1 MSYNYKQKQ
10 MEIVQPQQ
18 MRKNE
23 QQMIPIN
30 ASVKTNCLFFPG
42 EAVKDTLKYGAAVSS
57 ALHFWATNTRRLST
71 CHKTPI

>member
-1 MSYNYKQKQ
+1 MHDYNYNYKQKQ

-30 ASVKTNCLFFPG
+30 ASVKTNCFFSL
-42 EAVKDTLKYGAAVSS
+42 VKL
-57 ALHFWATNTRRLST
+57 
-71 CHKTPI
+71 

>member
-30 ASVKTNCLFFPG
+30 ASVKMNCFFFPG
-42 EAVKDTLKYGAAVSS
+42 EAVQDTLKYGAAVSS
-57 ALHFWATNTRRLST
+57 ALHF
-71 CHKTPI
+71 

>member
-30 ASVKTNCLFFPG
+30 ASVKTNCFFFPG

-57 ALHFWATNTRRLST
+57 ALHF
-71 CHKTPI
+71 

>member
-1 MSYNYKQKQ
+1 MSYNHKQKQ

-57 ALHFWATNTRRLST
+57 ALHF
-71 CHKTPI
+71 